1 MVYDKQQLVQYRI
14 SRAKETIDE
23 AHLVLEKDRLNLAA
37 NRIYYAGYYIVSA
50 LALQQGF
57 STSKHYQLMGWFNK
71 EFVKSGRVPKEMGR
85 IFLNAFETRQE
96 GDYEDMISFD
106 KELLKDKLKQMEVFV
121 DSVEKLILSDKS

>member
-1 MVYDKQQLVQYRI
+1 
-14 SRAKETIDE
+14 
-23 AHLVLEKDRLNLAA
+23 
-37 NRIYYAGYYIVSA
+37 
-50 LALQQGF
+50 
-57 STSKHYQLMGWFNK
+57 MGWFNK